1 MHRLGIILSF
11 LMNYSQN
18 KIKMQVAYIWAF
30 SEGPFCVASIDWS
43 KCLHPTSKHELV
55 RLDVNY
61 HDFVFNG
68 EIDHVIS
75 EFSIL
80 FFCTCVT

>member
-1 MHRLGIILSF
+1 M
-11 LMNYSQN
+11 
-18 KIKMQVAYIWAF
+18 
-30 SEGPFCVASIDWS
+30 ASIDWS

-61 HDFVFNG
+61 HNFVFNG
-68 EIDHVIS
+68 EIYHVIS

-80 FFCTCVT
+80 FFVHVLPKDACFDQLKLIF